1 MDITISKNRYLQG
14 KGVKTLQAVAQ
25 EWNVFIKDFENPCLS
40 NLSFYSYSS
49 YLTEFYNLEDKE
61 RLSDNENDRR
71 KELKGYIDSLKFHGG
86 YYFGGT
92 FESNTRGNAVTSK
105 SLITLDIDN
114 ISPDID
120 FLDLVQNNSFLKPY
134 EYIIHST
141 AKHFPKHQRYRLI
154 IPLEEAL
161 TEDIALKYECIARHV
176 ANTIMDIS
184 KFDKTAFDDTHLMLY
199 PVIAQETPPKYYTYY
214 HNETNIFL
222 NSLDIL
228 SQYNYHDRY
237 TFVGVERPTVQELP
251 PTPQKLYNSSSDL
264 ITSRDKDNLRIY
276 IAQELQENNIS
287 VPDVTSTKKFGCV
300 CGSSDACN
308 FGRGYVCNCFSSNHD
323 SRLGKRGNGVYT
335 YDIFDLYAYTHN
347 LDTSRDF
354 IKICYELSRKY
365 NITLENSEQVER
377 FLYKPTAIDGFQ
389 GVRNTTVAHHNANSG
404 ELPPV
409 PEITPENITSSDVLS
424 YMLSLHTEIDI
435 LNYIQLLKDKAREYK
450 KLKDVEALCNA
461 YKKEAFKRLEE
472 QERAKK
478 KSTLPDWVL
487 IDRHGNTNVD
497 EPQYIK
503 SIINVIG
510 IKTINGKMLTPNGE
524 MQNGKISSI
533 IQNDIEPYVKSNLAV
548 KTKNIVLA
556 IKNKSYCEKL
566 PEDTQNIH
574 FTNGTYNITSRAF
587 ENKKMWCVNRL
598 AVKYNKNAE
607 KPIRWLNFLEELL
620 RPTDILTIQEMCGY
634 FLIPET
640 RLQTMTFL
648 IGDGGEGKSIIG
660 RVLTALF
667 GLDNVYTD
675 KLHELQDSRFKLAN
689 CENKLLFIDDDMKM
703 GALAETDIIKTFAN
717 GGNMSV
723 ERKGMQSYLANIYTR
738 ALCFGNGTLSSLY
751 DHTHGFYRRQLTIR
765 VKPKDRNRQDNL
777 FLDKQIIDNELEG
790 VLLWCLE
797 GLHRLIDSEFKLT
810 ISPEA
815 QKELED
821 AERKA
826 NPLIEF
832 LESDLVEF
840 SPNYNATTREIFD
853 AYKYWVYIQG
863 DNDKRLT
870 QPDKIT
876 KILKSMAENNSL
888 PIRYDKNLKRD
899 YSKSALRGFKGIHIK
914 TTNGNYIDK
923 NTYTPC

>member
-1 MDITISKNRYLQG
+1 MDNIQAIKSHLGEYIAEVGATPSKAGGKDMYTCPLCGSGVGGADGKKHTGAFHYEKNNQVWKCHSCGRGGTIIDLYGYMNSIDPKTKDG
-14 KGVKTLQAVAQ
+14 KKAIIQA
-25 EWNVFIKDFENPCLS
+25 
-40 NLSFYSYSS
+40 
-49 YLTEFYNLEDKE
+49 LEDKYNIEDTSSFNVVSAKEDFKDIPTPEEQAE
-61 RLSDNENDRR
+61 RDYIEEEINLCIGACEHTVGFSDYLTNRGISLEVQRRFNIGYFGEWLHPKTKYRHFGKIKREWLTPRIIIPTSDRSYLARATTPEPPENDPRH
-71 KELKGYIDSLKFHGG
+71 KYYVKAYKVGEVNIFNSNALTSSDYCFIVEGEIDALSCIECGYNAIGLGSVTMIEKLFNNYEINKDIVLLLALDNDKAGQDSLQKLISQANAHRN
-86 YYFGGT
+86 YYIPVDSNFLFDGAKDCNEALQKDKKALIEHLEHYKQKALDLDKST
-92 FESNTRGNAVTSK
+92 FFES
-105 SLITLDIDN
+105 
-114 ISPDID
+114 
-120 FLDLVQNNSFLKPY
+120 
-134 EYIIHST
+134 
-141 AKHFPKHQRYRLI
+141 
-154 IPLEEAL
+154 LE
-161 TEDIALKYECIARHV
+161 
-176 ANTIMDIS
+176 
-184 KFDKTAFDDTHLMLY
+184 
-199 PVIAQETPPKYYTYY
+199 
-214 HNETNIFL
+214 
-222 NSLDIL
+222 
-228 SQYNYHDRY
+228 
-237 TFVGVERPTVQELP
+237 
-251 PTPQKLYNSSSDL
+251 
-264 ITSRDKDNLRIY
+264 
-276 IAQELQENNIS
+276 
-287 VPDVTSTKKFGCV
+287 
-300 CGSSDACN
+300 
-308 FGRGYVCNCFSSNHD
+308 
-323 SRLGKRGNGVYT
+323 
-335 YDIFDLYAYTHN
+335 
-347 LDTSRDF
+347 
-354 IKICYELSRKY
+354 
-365 NITLENSEQVER
+365 
-377 FLYKPTAIDGFQ
+377 GFQ
-389 GVRNTTVAHHNANSG
+389 GIGNNTTVAHHNDNGNNSTSSNAP
-404 ELPPV
+404 ELPPI

-435 LNYIQLLKDKAREYK
+435 LNYIQLLKDKARECK

-472 QERAKK
+472 QERAGK
-478 KSTLPDWVL
+478 KSTLPEWVL

-574 FTNGTYNITSRAF
+574 FTNGTYNITSRVF

-620 RPTDILTIQEMCGY
+620 LPTDILTIQEMCGY

-723 ERKGMQSYLANIYTR
+723 ERKGTQSYLANIYTR

-765 VKPKDRNRQDNL
+765 VKPKDKNRQNNL

-853 AYKYWVYIQG
+853 AYNHWVYIQG

>member
-1 MDITISKNRYLQG
+1 MNDNIGIIKTKLEEYVNEITSRSKAGGTDMYICPLCGSGTPLADG
-14 KGVKTLQAVAQ
+14 KRHDGAFHIYGNKDKWKCHACGRGGTIIDLYGYIEGINAKDSRGFKRIIQA
-25 EWNVFIKDFENPCLS
+25 
-40 NLSFYSYSS
+40 
-49 YLTEFYNLEDKE
+49 LEDKYNIEDTSSFKVVSAKEDFKDIPTPEEQAE
-61 RLSDNENDRR
+61 RDYIEEEINLCIGACEHTVGFSDYLTNRGISLEVQRRFNIGYFGEWLHPKTKYRHFGKIKREWLTPRIIIPTSDRSYLARATTPEPPENDPRHKYYVKAYKVGEVNIFNSNALTSSDYCFIVEGEIDALSCIECGYNAIGLGSVTMIEKLFNNYEINKDIVLIIAMDNDNPGEEATKKLIELCR
-71 KELKGYIDSLKFHGG
+71 KHKQPYTLAYSDMIFNGAKDCNEALQKDKAALIEQLE
-86 YYFGGT
+86 YYKQKALDLDKSTF
-92 FESNTRGNAVTSK
+92 FES
-105 SLITLDIDN
+105 LDD
-114 ISPDID
+114 
-120 FLDLVQNNSFLKPY
+120 
-134 EYIIHST
+134 
-141 AKHFPKHQRYRLI
+141 
-154 IPLEEAL
+154 
-161 TEDIALKYECIARHV
+161 
-176 ANTIMDIS
+176 
-184 KFDKTAFDDTHLMLY
+184 
-199 PVIAQETPPKYYTYY
+199 
-214 HNETNIFL
+214 
-222 NSLDIL
+222 
-228 SQYNYHDRY
+228 
-237 TFVGVERPTVQELP
+237 
-251 PTPQKLYNSSSDL
+251 
-264 ITSRDKDNLRIY
+264 
-276 IAQELQENNIS
+276 
-287 VPDVTSTKKFGCV
+287 
-300 CGSSDACN
+300 
-308 FGRGYVCNCFSSNHD
+308 
-323 SRLGKRGNGVYT
+323 
-335 YDIFDLYAYTHN
+335 
-347 LDTSRDF
+347 
-354 IKICYELSRKY
+354 
-365 NITLENSEQVER
+365 
-377 FLYKPTAIDGFQ
+377 FQ
-389 GVRNTTVAHHNANSG
+389 GVGNNSTSSNAP

-409 PEITPENITSSDVLS
+409 PEITPENITSSGVLS

-435 LNYIQLLKDKAREYK
+435 LNYIQLLKDKARKYK

-478 KSTLPDWVL
+478 KSTLPEWVL

-853 AYKYWVYIQG
+853 AYKHWVYIQG

-870 QPDKIT
+870 QPDKIA

-899 YSKSALRGFKGIHIK
+899 YSKSAIRGFKGIHIK

>member
-1 MDITISKNRYLQG
+1 MDNIQAIKSHLGEYMAEVGATPSKAGGKDMYTCPLCGSGVGGADGKRHTGAFHYEKNNQVWKCHSCGRGGTIIDLYGYMNSIDPKTKDG
-14 KGVKTLQAVAQ
+14 KKAIIQA
-25 EWNVFIKDFENPCLS
+25 
-40 NLSFYSYSS
+40 
-49 YLTEFYNLEDKE
+49 LEDKYNIEDTSSFNVVSAKEDFKDIPTPEEQAE
-61 RLSDNENDRR
+61 RDYIEEEINLCIGACEHTVGFSDYLTNRGISLEVQRRFNIGYFGEWLHPKTKYRHFGKIKREWLTPRIIIPTSDKSYLARATTPEPPENDPRHKYYVKAYKVGEVNIFNINALTSSDYCFIVEGEIDALSCIECGYNAVGLGSVTMIEKLFNNYEINKDIVLIIAMDNDNPGEEATKKLIELCR
-71 KELKGYIDSLKFHGG
+71 KHKQPYTLAYSDMIFNGAKDCNEALQKDKAALIEQLE
-86 YYFGGT
+86 YYKQKALDLDKSTF
-92 FESNTRGNAVTSK
+92 FES
-105 SLITLDIDN
+105 
-114 ISPDID
+114 
-120 FLDLVQNNSFLKPY
+120 
-134 EYIIHST
+134 
-141 AKHFPKHQRYRLI
+141 
-154 IPLEEAL
+154 
-161 TEDIALKYECIARHV
+161 
-176 ANTIMDIS
+176 
-184 KFDKTAFDDTHLMLY
+184 
-199 PVIAQETPPKYYTYY
+199 
-214 HNETNIFL
+214 
-222 NSLDIL
+222 
-228 SQYNYHDRY
+228 
-237 TFVGVERPTVQELP
+237 
-251 PTPQKLYNSSSDL
+251 
-264 ITSRDKDNLRIY
+264 
-276 IAQELQENNIS
+276 
-287 VPDVTSTKKFGCV
+287 
-300 CGSSDACN
+300 
-308 FGRGYVCNCFSSNHD
+308 
-323 SRLGKRGNGVYT
+323 
-335 YDIFDLYAYTHN
+335 
-347 LDTSRDF
+347 
-354 IKICYELSRKY
+354 
-365 NITLENSEQVER
+365 SE
-377 FLYKPTAIDGFQ
+377 GFQ
-389 GVRNTTVAHHNANSG
+389 GVGTNTTVAHHNANSG

-435 LNYIQLLKDKAREYK
+435 LNYIQLLKNKAREYK

-472 QERAKK
+472 QERADK
-478 KSTLPDWVL
+478 KSTLPEWVL

-556 IKNKSYCEKL
+556 IKNKSYCEEL
-566 PEDTQNIH
+566 PKDTQNIH
-574 FTNGTYNITSRAF
+574 FTNGTYNIASRTF

-598 AVKYNKNAE
+598 AVKYNKTAK
-607 KPIRWLNFLEELL
+607 KPIKWLNFLEELL

-634 FLIPET
+634 FLIPENC
-640 RLQTMTFL
+640 LQVMTFL
-648 IGDGGEGKSIIG
+648 VGDGGEGKSIIG

-703 GALAETDIIKTFAN
+703 GALAETDIIKTFSN
-717 GGNMSV
+717 GGTMPV
-723 ERKGMQSYLANIYTR
+723 ERKGIQGYNADIYTR

-751 DHTHGFYRRQLTIR
+751 DHTHGFFRRQLTIR
-765 VKPKDRNRQDNL
+765 VKPKDKNRQDNL

-797 GLHRLIDSEFKLT
+797 GLHRLIDNKFKLT

-821 AERKA
+821 AERKS
-826 NPLIEF
+826 NNFLEF

-853 AYKYWVYIQG
+853 AYTVWTYSQCLSQHIKKPEKVTA
-863 DNDKRLT
+863 L
-870 QPDKIT
+870 
-876 KILKSMAENNSL
+876 LKSMAENNSL

-914 TTNGNYIDK
+914 TTNGNYTDK

>member
-14 KGVKTLQAVAQ
+14 KGVKTLQAVTQ
-25 EWNVFIKDFENPCLS
+25 KWNEFIKDFEKPCLS

-199 PVIAQETPPKYYTYY
+199 PIVAQNTPPKYYTYY
-214 HNETNIFL
+214 HNETKNFL
-222 NSLDIL
+222 NPQKIL

-237 TFVGVERPTVQELP
+237 TFQGVERSAVRELP
-251 PTPQKLYNSSSDL
+251 PTPQKLYTSSSDL
-264 ITSRDKDNLRIY
+264 ITSRDKDNLRVL

-389 GVRNTTVAHHNANSG
+389 GVRNNTTVAHHNGNGNNSTSSN
-404 ELPPV
+404 V
-409 PEITPENITSSDVLS
+409 PEWYNLLRISQKGNIIS
-424 YMLSLHTEIDI
+424 SLHNIKTI
-435 LNYIQLLKDKAREYK
+435 LQNDDTYKGKIEYNELTNMRTFNRTDWEDVHESMI
-450 KLKDVEALCNA
+450 KL
-461 YKKEAFKRLEE
+461 YLEE
-472 QERAKK
+472 QYNLVVSVENINHVCNIIEYNNRYHPIREHLSQLEWDGIPRVNTVFSDFLGAKNDIYTQK
-478 KSTLPDWVL
+478 VA
-487 IDRHGNTNVD
+487 
-497 EPQYIK
+497 
-503 SIINVIG
+503 SITFIGAVARIFQPG
-510 IKTINGKMLTPNGE
+510 IKL
-524 MQNGKISSI
+524 
-533 IQNDIEPYVKSNLAV
+533 
-548 KTKNIVLA
+548 
-556 IKNKSYCEKL
+556 
-566 PEDTQNIH
+566 
-574 FTNGTYNITSRAF
+574 
-587 ENKKMWCVNRL
+587 
-598 AVKYNKNAE
+598 
-607 KPIRWLNFLEELL
+607 
-620 RPTDILTIQEMCGY
+620 
-634 FLIPET
+634 
-640 RLQTMTFL
+640 
-648 IGDGGEGKSIIG
+648 
-660 RVLTALF
+660 
-667 GLDNVYTD
+667 
-675 KLHELQDSRFKLAN
+675 
-689 CENKLLFIDDDMKM
+689 
-703 GALAETDIIKTFAN
+703 
-717 GGNMSV
+717 
-723 ERKGMQSYLANIYTR
+723 
-738 ALCFGNGTLSSLY
+738 
-751 DHTHGFYRRQLTIR
+751 
-765 VKPKDRNRQDNL
+765 
-777 FLDKQIIDNELEG
+777 
-790 VLLWCLE
+790 
-797 GLHRLIDSEFKLT
+797 
-810 ISPEA
+810 
-815 QKELED
+815 
-821 AERKA
+821 
-826 NPLIEF
+826 
-832 LESDLVEF
+832 
-840 SPNYNATTREIFD
+840 
-853 AYKYWVYIQG
+853 
-863 DNDKRLT
+863 
-870 QPDKIT
+870 
-876 KILKSMAENNSL
+876 
-888 PIRYDKNLKRD
+888 
-899 YSKSALRGFKGIHIK
+899 
-914 TTNGNYIDK
+914 
-923 NTYTPC
+923 

>member
-25 EWNVFIKDFENPCLS
+25 EWNVFIKDFEKPCLS

-61 RLSDNENDRR
+61 RLSDNEKDRR

-199 PVIAQETPPKYYTYY
+199 PVIAQDTPPKYYTYY
-214 HNETNIFL
+214 HNETNNFL

-389 GVRNTTVAHHNANSG
+389 GVRNNTTVAHHNGNGNNSTSSN
-404 ELPPV
+404 V
-409 PEITPENITSSDVLS
+409 PEWYNLLRISQKGNIIS
-424 YMLSLHTEIDI
+424 SLHNIKTI
-435 LNYIQLLKDKAREYK
+435 LQNDDTYKGKIEYNELTNMRTFNRTDWEDVHESMI
-450 KLKDVEALCNA
+450 KL
-461 YKKEAFKRLEE
+461 YLEE
-472 QERAKK
+472 QYNLCVSVENINHVCNIIEYNNRYHPIREHLSQLKWDGIPRVNTVFSDFLGAKNDIYTQK
-478 KSTLPDWVL
+478 VASITFIGAVARIFQPGIKYDTCTVFVGRQGLGKSKFISKLAINQDWFTDGVTTFDGKEFYESIQGKWL
-487 IDRHGNTNVD
+487 VELGEGTAF
-497 EPQYIK
+497 QK
-503 SIINVIG
+503 SIKERSKQAIASQQDSYRKPYARNPITLKRQCIFFGTTNNYDFLKDETGDRRYYPIDVDRRNAT
-510 IKTINGKMLTPNGE
+510 KNMDTELTPKYVNQLWAEALERYKQGE
-524 MQNGKISSI
+524 EI
-533 IQNDIEPYVKSNLAV
+533 Y
-548 KTKNIVLA
+548 
-556 IKNKSYCEKL
+556 
-566 PEDTQNIH
+566 
-574 FTNGTYNITSRAF
+574 ITDG
-587 ENKKMWCVNRL
+587 N
-598 AVKYNKNAE
+598 
-607 KPIRWLNFLEELL
+607 
-620 RPTDILTIQEMCGY
+620 ILTIAEQEQRNHFDENPLQSDIYNFLDILLPPPQEWYSMTLEQRKIYIQAVQSGEDTLKSLRRASVYRRDRVSIKEIMCELYGY
-634 FLIPET
+634 ELNQPIE
-640 RLQTMTFL
+640 RKISLD
-648 IGDGGEGKSIIG
+648 IS
-660 RVLTALF
+660 RSLTAL
-667 GLDNVYTD
+667 GW
-675 KLHELQDSRFKLAN
+675 H
-689 CENKLLFIDDDMKM
+689 
-703 GALAETDIIKTFAN
+703 KT
-717 GGNMSV
+717 G
-723 ERKGMQSYLANIYTR
+723 K
-738 ALCFGNGTLSSLY
+738 
-751 DHTHGFYRRQLTIR
+751 
-765 VKPKDRNRQDNL
+765 
-777 FLDKQIIDNELEG
+777 
-790 VLLWCLE
+790 
-797 GLHRLIDSEFKLT
+797 
-810 ISPEA
+810 
-815 QKELED
+815 
-821 AERKA
+821 AERI
-826 NPLIEF
+826 NPYGLQ
-832 LESDLVEF
+832 
-840 SPNYNATTREIFD
+840 RIF
-853 AYKYWVYIQG
+853 KS
-863 DNDKRLT
+863 
-870 QPDKIT
+870 
-876 KILKSMAENNSL
+876 IL
-888 PIRYDKNLKRD
+888 
-899 YSKSALRGFKGIHIK
+899 
-914 TTNGNYIDK
+914 
-923 NTYTPC
+923 

>member
-1 MDITISKNRYLQG
+1 MDIIISKNRYLQG
-14 KGVKTLQAVAQ
+14 KGVKTLQAVTQ
-25 EWNVFIKDFENPCLS
+25 EWNEFIKDFEKPCLS

-61 RLSDNENDRR
+61 RLSDNEKDRR

-92 FESNTRGNAVTSK
+92 FEGNTRGNAVTSK

-199 PVIAQETPPKYYTYY
+199 PVVAQNTPPKYYTYY
-214 HNETNIFL
+214 HNETKNFL

-237 TFVGVERPTVQELP
+237 TFQGVEHPAVPELP
-251 PTPQKLYNSSSDL
+251 PTPQKLYTSSSDL

-377 FLYKPTAIDGFQ
+377 FLYKPTAIDDFQ
-389 GVRNTTVAHHNANSG
+389 GVGTNTTVAHHNANSG

-424 YMLSLHTEIDI
+424 YILSLHTEIDI

-472 QERAKK
+472 QARAEK
-478 KSTLPDWVL
+478 KSTLPEWVYL
-487 IDRHGNTNVD
+487 DEKGKFQIDED
-497 EPQYIK
+497 AYCIYK
-503 SIINVIG
+503 SNQIG
-510 IKTINGKMLTPNGE
+510 IRTINGRILTINGE
-524 MQNGKISSI
+524 IEENRLE
-533 IQNDIEPYVKSNLAV
+533 NLVYTDIKEYINKDLAPR
-548 KTKNIVLA
+548 TKKLVSA
-556 IKNKSYCEKL
+556 IKIQSYS
-566 PEDTQNIH
+566 PQITPDGNIH
-574 FTNGTYNITSRAF
+574 LLNGVYNVASRNF
-587 ENKKMWCVNRL
+587 ENKMLWCVNCL
-598 AVKYNKNAE
+598 NANYNSHAPRPTK
-607 KPIRWLNFLEELL
+607 WLNFLEELL
-620 RPTDILTIQEMCGY
+620 EPDDIITLQEYLGY
-634 FLIPET
+634 CLIPST
-640 RLQTMTFL
+640 KAQKMLL
-648 IGDGGEGKSIIG
+648 IIGAGGEGKSVIG
-660 RVLTALF
+660 DVITALL
-667 GLDNVYTD
+667 GNENISAD
-675 KLHELQDSRFKLAN
+675 KLHQLQENRFKIAN
-689 CENKLLFIDDDMKM
+689 CENKLLFIDDDMKFK
-703 GALAETDIIKTFAN
+703 ALEDTGEIKTIVT
-717 GGNMSV
+717 GGRTTI
-723 ERKGMQSYLANIYTR
+723 ERKGLQGYDVKLYSRI
-738 ALCFGNGTLSSLY
+738 LCFGNGSLSSLY
-751 DHTHGFYRRQLTIR
+751 DHSDGFYRRQIIINT
-765 VKPKDRNRQDNL
+765 KPKNANR
-777 FLDKQIIDNELEG
+777 IDNPYLSDDIINAELEG
-790 VLLWCLE
+790 VLLWCIDGLNRLLDHNYKISISQASIQALE
-797 GLHRLIDSEFKLT
+797 ESK
-810 ISPEA
+810 SSVM
-815 QKELED
+815 
-821 AERKA
+821 
-826 NPLIEF
+826 NVIEW
-832 LESDLVEF
+832 LKQSDEVEYN
-840 SPNYNATTREIFD
+840 PNYEETSIDIYAEYCDWCYNNALTPLKNKTVLGYLKGHATELGIKFD
-853 AYKYWVYIQG
+853 FNIIKSG
-863 DNDKRLT
+863 KR
-870 QPDKIT
+870 
-876 KILKSMAENNSL
+876 A
-888 PIRYDKNLKRD
+888 
-899 YSKSALRGFKGIHIK
+899 RGFKGIRLMHRIK
-914 TTNGNYIDK
+914 YQ
-923 NTYTPC
+923 

>member
-14 KGVKTLQAVAQ
+14 KGVKTLQAVTQ
-25 EWNVFIKDFENPCLS
+25 EWNEFIKDFEKPCLS

-199 PVIAQETPPKYYTYY
+199 PIVAQNTPPKYYTYY
-214 HNETNIFL
+214 HNETKNFL
-222 NSLDIL
+222 NSQEIL

-237 TFVGVERPTVQELP
+237 TFQGVERPAVPELP
-251 PTPQKLYNSSSDL
+251 PTQKLYTSSSDL
-264 ITSRDKDNLRIY
+264 ITSRDKDNLRVL

-377 FLYKPTAIDGFQ
+377 FLYKPTAIDDFQ
-389 GVRNTTVAHHNANSG
+389 DVGNNTTVAHHNGNGNNSTSSNAP

-409 PEITPENITSSDVLS
+409 PELPSWAYLS
-424 YMLSLHTEIDI
+424 ERGKICI
-435 LNYIQLLKDKAREYK
+435 NEKNYCKYIAN
-450 KLKDVEALCNA
+450 KL
-461 YKKEAFKRLEE
+461 
-472 QERAKK
+472 Q
-478 KSTLPDWVL
+478 
-487 IDRHGNTNVD
+487 
-497 EPQYIK
+497 
-503 SIINVIG
+503 
-510 IKTINGKMLTPNGE
+510 IKTIKGRILTIDKE
-524 MQNGKISSI
+524 L
-533 IQNDIEPYVKSNLAV
+533 EETELE
-548 KTKNIVLA
+548 NIVFSEISEYISQDLAPRTKKLVSA
-556 IKNKSYCEKL
+556 IKMFSFSQSLKIDSKI
-566 PEDTQNIH
+566 IH
-574 FTNGTYNITSRAF
+574 FLNGTYNAISKDF
-587 ENKKMWCVNRL
+587 EDKKYWCINRL
-598 AVKYNKNAE
+598 NVNYNPNASSPA
-607 KPIRWLNFLEELL
+607 KWLNYLNELL
-620 RPTDILTIQEMCGY
+620 NKDDIITLQEYLGY
-634 FLIPET
+634 CLIPNT
-640 RLQTMTFL
+640 KAQVMLFL
-648 IGDGGEGKSIIG
+648 IGSGGEGKSVIADILRALIG
-660 RVLTALF
+660 
-667 GLDNVYTD
+667 DNNINDD
-675 KLHELQDSRFKLAN
+675 KIHELQNNRFKVAN
-689 CENKLLFIDDDMKM
+689 CENKLLNIDDDLDFKALSDTGLIKSVVT
-703 GALAETDIIKTFAN
+703 GASI
-717 GGNMSV
+717 SV
-723 ERKGMQSYLANIYTR
+723 EQKGKQAYKIKPYCRLLA
-738 ALCFGNGTLSSLY
+738 FGNGTLTSLY
-751 DHTHGFYRRQLTIR
+751 DHSDGFYRRQVIINT
-765 VKPKDRNRQDNL
+765 KPKRQDRIDNP
-777 FLDKQIIDNELEG
+777 FLADEIIENELEG
-790 VLLWCLE
+790 ILLWCLD
-797 GLHRLIDSEFKLT
+797 GLHRLIEHGFNIY
-810 ISPEA
+810 ISQASKKAIENIKNEA
-815 QKELED
+815 FNFLDYLQNSDEVQFNENYEESSVDIYASYCNWCYNNAL
-821 AERKA
+821 
-826 NPLIEF
+826 NPLKNRSVLAYLKDHADE
-832 LESDLVEF
+832 
-840 SPNYNATTREIFD
+840 YNIKSSEHII
-853 AYKYWVYIQG
+853 KSG
-863 DNDKRLT
+863 KR
-870 QPDKIT
+870 
-876 KILKSMAENNSL
+876 S
-888 PIRYDKNLKRD
+888 
-899 YSKSALRGFKGIHIK
+899 RGFKGIRVAKYNQSAI
-914 TTNGNYIDK
+914 
-923 NTYTPC
+923 C

>member
-25 EWNVFIKDFENPCLS
+25 EWNVFIKDFEKPCLS

-214 HNETNIFL
+214 HNETNNFL

-478 KSTLPDWVL
+478 KSTLPEWVYL
-487 IDRHGNTNVD
+487 DEKGKFQIDED
-497 EPQYIK
+497 AYCIYK
-503 SIINVIG
+503 SNQIG
-510 IKTINGKMLTPNGE
+510 IRTINGRILTINGE
-524 MQNGKISSI
+524 IEENRLE
-533 IQNDIEPYVKSNLAV
+533 NLVYTDIKEYINKDLAPR
-548 KTKNIVLA
+548 TKKLVSA
-556 IKNKSYCEKL
+556 IKIQSYS
-566 PEDTQNIH
+566 PPITPDGNIH
-574 FTNGTYNITSRAF
+574 LLNGVYNVASRNF
-587 ENKKMWCVNRL
+587 ENKMLWCVNRL
-598 AVKYNKNAE
+598 NANYNSHAPR
-607 KPIRWLNFLEELL
+607 PIKWLNFLEELL
-620 RPTDILTIQEMCGY
+620 EPDDIITLQEYLGY
-634 FLIPET
+634 CLIPST
-640 RLQTMTFL
+640 KAQKMLL
-648 IGDGGEGKSIIG
+648 IIGAGGEGKSVIG
-660 RVLTALF
+660 DVITALL
-667 GLDNVYTD
+667 GNENISAD
-675 KLHELQDSRFKLAN
+675 KLHQLQENRFKIAN
-689 CENKLLFIDDDMKM
+689 CENKLLFIDDDMKFK
-703 GALAETDIIKTFAN
+703 ALEDTGEIKTIVT
-717 GGNMSV
+717 GGRTTI
-723 ERKGMQSYLANIYTR
+723 ERKGLQGYDVKLYSRI
-738 ALCFGNGTLSSLY
+738 LCFGNGSLSSLY
-751 DHTHGFYRRQLTIR
+751 DHSDGFYRRQIIINT
-765 VKPKDRNRQDNL
+765 KPKNANR
-777 FLDKQIIDNELEG
+777 IDNPYLSDDIINAELEG
-790 VLLWCLE
+790 VLLWCIDGLNRLLDHNYKISISQASIQALE
-797 GLHRLIDSEFKLT
+797 ESK
-810 ISPEA
+810 SSVM
-815 QKELED
+815 
-821 AERKA
+821 
-826 NPLIEF
+826 NVIEW
-832 LESDLVEF
+832 LKQSDEVEYN
-840 SPNYNATTREIFD
+840 PNYEETSIDIYAEYCNWCYNNALTPLKNKTVLGYLKDHATELGIKESKNI
-853 AYKYWVYIQG
+853 YKK
-863 DNDKRLT
+863 DKR
-870 QPDKIT
+870 
-876 KILKSMAENNSL
+876 S
-888 PIRYDKNLKRD
+888 
-899 YSKSALRGFKGIHIK
+899 RGFKGIK
-914 TTNGNYIDK
+914 LLNKLGY
-923 NTYTPC
+923 